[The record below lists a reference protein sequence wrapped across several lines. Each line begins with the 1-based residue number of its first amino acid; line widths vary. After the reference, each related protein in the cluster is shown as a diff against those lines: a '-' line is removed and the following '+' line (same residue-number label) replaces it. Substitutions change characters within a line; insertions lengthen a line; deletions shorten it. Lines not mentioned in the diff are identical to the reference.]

1 VRLVTSS
8 LSELFGVRLAGALG
22 LTAGFSSLDG
32 D

>member
-8 LSELFGVRLAGALG
+8 LSDIIGSKLAPALA